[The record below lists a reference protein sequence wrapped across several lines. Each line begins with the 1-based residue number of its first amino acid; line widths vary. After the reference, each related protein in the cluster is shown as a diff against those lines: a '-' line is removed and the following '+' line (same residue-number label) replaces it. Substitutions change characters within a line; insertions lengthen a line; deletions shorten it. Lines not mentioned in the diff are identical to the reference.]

1 MPGRTDST
9 RAVAITPPKP
19 ALKILSRARSGW
31 FKYLFLAVDAS
42 TSLPALPDGEN
53 NDKERTRNPW
63 EQGLSWCGAKM
74 DHLPWLS
81 QTKST
86 ISSLRAPAVQLN
98 KNISTSGCCLESD
111 NRMFF
116 QSVSIIGVK
125 LVWYQKNCHCCTKQ
139 YSALLWSPLSRARG
153 KSRWRGQPG
162 TCRALPPGWQGRTVE
177 IWSQIDIESML
188 KTQSYLRIITFGF
201 YSSTPMFQSCESVM
215 DQ

>member
-86 ISSLRAPAVQLN
+86 ISSLRAPVVQLN

-111 NRMFF
+111 NRMF
-116 QSVSIIGVK
+116 SKELPPTGRRR
-125 LVWYQKNCHCCTKQ
+125 KNTQ
-139 YSALLWSPLSRARG
+139 RLI
-153 KSRWRGQPG
+153 KSRKKQEKERRCSVVNKSPNKI
-162 TCRALPPGWQGRTVE
+162 P
-177 IWSQIDIESML
+177 IE
-188 KTQSYLRIITFGF
+188 
-201 YSSTPMFQSCESVM
+201 
-215 DQ
+215 